1 LFNKKIQ
8 MTLLNENKINEIRNK
23 KKKKKKKFK
32 KEFKKKKKKKKKT
45 IYIYI

>member
-1 LFNKKIQ
+1 MFNKKIQ

-23 KKKKKKKFK
+23 KKKRERQFK
-32 KEFKKKKKKKKKT
+32 KEFNNKNEKNKKT